1 MSDVLAMNQAPAPQV
16 GDGESLLE
24 VHDLSIDFRTQSGTI
39 HAVQHVGF
47 TVRPNE
53 TLGIV
58 GESGCGKSTTA
69 MALIGL
75 LPRNGRAVSGEV
87 RFEGRNI
94 LAMSPQELRRLRGD
108 RLSMVFQNPMT
119 SLDPAYTIGF
129 QIMEV
134 LRAHRGLSGAAAR
147 EAALALLRLVR
158 IDAPEQRFQ
167 TYPHHLSGGM
177 RQRVVI
183 AIALACNPALLIAD
197 EPTTALDATIQ
208 AQILSLLRDLRTE
221 RRTSIILITHDLGVV
236 AQMADRVAVMYA
248 GRVVEE
254 GPVAQVFEE
263 PLHPYTA
270 ALLRALPT
278 FESKRGSLE
287 VIEGTVP
294 SLREPARACSFAPR
308 CRHRMERCDQAVP
321 VLAEAR
327 PAHKV
332 ACFLHGDAHE

>member
-1 MSDVLAMNQAPAPQV
+1 VASDALLSVQNLRTYFDTR
-16 GDGESLLE
+16 DGTVKAVDGVSLE
-24 VHDLSIDFRTQSGTI
+24 I
-39 HAVQHVGF
+39 
-47 TVRPNE
+47 RPGE
-53 TLGIV
+53 TLGLV
-58 GESGCGKSTTA
+58 GESGCGKSVTA
-69 MALIGL
+69 MSIMRLV
-75 LPRNGRAVSGEV
+75 PHPPGRTASGEIW
-87 RFEGRNI
+87 FDGRDLLKVSNEQMRRI
-94 LAMSPQELRRLRGD
+94 RGREIAMI
-108 RLSMVFQNPMT
+108 FQDPMT
-119 SLDPAYTIGF
+119 SLNPVLTIGR
-129 QIMEV
+129 QITEALQLHLKMGPRQARN
-134 LRAHRGLSGAAAR
+134 RAVELLQLVGIPAAAR
-147 EAALALLRLVR
+147 R
-158 IDAPEQRFQ
+158 IDD
-167 TYPHHLSGGM
+167 YPHQFSGGM
-177 RQRVVI
+177 RQRVMI
-183 AIALACNPALLIAD
+183 AMALSCNPKLLIAD

-308 CRHRMERCDQAVP
+308 CRHRMARCEQAVP
-321 VLAEAR
+321 ALAEAR

-332 ACFLHGDAHE
+332 ACFLHGDARE